1 VPDPGPKSPY
11 DLIGGEPA
19 VRRLVQR
26 FYGLMDELP
35 EAYGIRKLHPAD
47 LSSSEQ
53 KLFEFFCGWLGGPPL
68 FEQRHGPVFLRRRHL
83 PFPIGAAERDQWLM
97 CMHRALEEVVQDSA
111 IRERLFGALA
121 GLADHMRNRPD
132 SGG

>member
-132 SGG
+132 SGD

>member
-1 VPDPGPKSPY
+1 MPDPGPKSPY

-26 FYGLMDELP
+26 FYSLMDELP

-132 SGG
+132 AGG